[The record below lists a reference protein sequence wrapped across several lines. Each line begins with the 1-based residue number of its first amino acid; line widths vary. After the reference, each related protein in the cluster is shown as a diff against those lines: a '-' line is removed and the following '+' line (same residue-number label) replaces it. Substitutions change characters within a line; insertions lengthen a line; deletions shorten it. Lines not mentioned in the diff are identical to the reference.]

1 MGSPGRVIFIGN
13 ISFDLS
19 EQQIM
24 DVFKDIGPII
34 SFKLMFDRETGK
46 PRGFAFC
53 EYADLETANSAIRNL
68 NGYEING
75 RVLKVDY
82 ADQDVPVTGGTSS
95 GTGQTQQQLAASL
108 SPSMSASTGT
118 PFLPVINT
126 TQYTTLEAINATLAG
141 LSNQQLHEL
150 LMHAKNL
157 SLNDPAQAK
166 AFLEANPAVSYAL
179 LQSLLLM
186 NAIDPRIAQQILG
199 GNYQKGMSSQQL
211 SMGPGG
217 VEAKAATDSS
227 LGGGSAAAMNK
238 EQQEMLEKIL
248 ALGDEQIAAL
258 TPEQQA
264 QVRAIKAQFSKDDE
278 SSIQTVFSILNLSF
292 HCLINR
298 VFFCDFFPF
307 KVIDRL

>member
-19 EQQIM
+19 EQQIT

-53 EYADLETANSAIRNL
+53 EYADMETANSAIRNL

-82 ADQDVPVTGGTSS
+82 ADQDVPVTGGTTSN
-95 GTGQTQQQLAASL
+95 GGGAGQTQQQPSAGL
-108 SPSMSASTGT
+108 SPSLSATSGT

-126 TQYTTLEAINATLAG
+126 TQYTTLEAINTTLAG

-199 GNYQKGMSSQQL
+199 GNLQKGMTSQQA
-211 SMGPGG
+211 SMG
-217 VEAKAATDSS
+217 AATSAGAATKPGAD
-227 LGGGSAAAMNK
+227 SAAINK

-248 ALGDEQIAAL
+248 ALSDEQISAL
-258 TPEQQA
+258 SSEQQS
-264 QVRAIKAQFSKDDE
+264 QVRAIKAQFSRK
-278 SSIQTVFSILNLSF
+278 
-292 HCLINR
+292 
-298 VFFCDFFPF
+298 
-307 KVIDRL
+307 

>member
-24 DVFKDIGPII
+24 DVFKDIGPIH

-53 EYADLETANSAIRNL
+53 EYADMETANSAIRNL

-82 ADQDVPVTGGTSS
+82 ADQDVPVTGAAASAS
-95 GTGQTQQQLAASL
+95 GPTQQQPAAGFSPSL
-108 SPSMSASTGT
+108 SATTAGT
-118 PFLPVINT
+118 PFLPMINT
-126 TQYTTLEAINATLAG
+126 TQYTPLEAINNTLSG

-166 AFLEANPAVSYAL
+166 AFLEANPPVSYAL

-199 GNYQKGMSSQQL
+199 GNYQKGMATQQ
-211 SMGPGG
+211 PTT
-217 VEAKAATDSS
+217 AT
-227 LGGGSAAAMNK
+227 GAAASSVKASESGAGMNK

-248 ALGDEQIAAL
+248 ALNEEQVNAL
-258 TPEQQA
+258 SPEQQT
-264 QVRAIKAQFSKDDE
+264 QVRAIKAQFSRK
-278 SSIQTVFSILNLSF
+278 
-292 HCLINR
+292 
-298 VFFCDFFPF
+298 
-307 KVIDRL
+307 